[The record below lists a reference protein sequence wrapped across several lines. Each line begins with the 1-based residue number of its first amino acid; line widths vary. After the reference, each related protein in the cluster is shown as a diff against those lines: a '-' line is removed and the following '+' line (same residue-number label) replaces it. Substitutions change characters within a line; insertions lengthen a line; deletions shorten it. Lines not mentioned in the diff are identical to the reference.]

1 MRYRKPDLPPRFV
14 RSLKANRR
22 LLRECVESAER
33 LVQFGHERAERLMG
47 RWGGAAAHRD
57 YKRFE
62 RVLATLRR
70 EFAAHETT
78 LLQAGHWGGR

>member
-1 MRYRKPDLPPRFV
+1 MRYRKPDLPQRFL

-47 RWGGAAAHRD
+47 RRGGATARRD
-57 YKRFE
+57 RKRFE
-62 RVLATLRR
+62 RLLATLRR
-70 EFAAHETT
+70 ELAAHETT
-78 LLQAGHWGGR
+78 LMRAGRWGGR